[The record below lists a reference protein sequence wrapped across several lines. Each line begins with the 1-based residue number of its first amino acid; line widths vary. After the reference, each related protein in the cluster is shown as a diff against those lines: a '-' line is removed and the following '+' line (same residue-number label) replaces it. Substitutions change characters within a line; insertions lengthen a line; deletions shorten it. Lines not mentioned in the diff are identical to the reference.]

1 MRGGGDREMKLRLIY
16 VVVLAA
22 LLAICAATLAQGTS
36 GADANDGY
44 SWFDGR

>member
-1 MRGGGDREMKLRLIY
+1 MMKARLIY

-22 LLAICAATLAQGTS
+22 LLAICAATLAQGTLDND
-36 GADANDGY
+36 ADDGY